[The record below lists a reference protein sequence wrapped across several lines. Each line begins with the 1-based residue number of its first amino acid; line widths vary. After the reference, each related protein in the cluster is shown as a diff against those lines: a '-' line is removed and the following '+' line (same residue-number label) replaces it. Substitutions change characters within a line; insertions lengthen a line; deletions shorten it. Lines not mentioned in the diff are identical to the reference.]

1 MSAFER
7 RPLTG
12 EVEAAHDAYASD
24 AIVLDVSRDFETLPP
39 AVAEDLGLLADS
51 LAPASYPL
59 EWLPD
64 DVPETLAH
72 YASSDFTIGL
82 PNDGTVVWTRQ
93 TVPPMVLV
101 KFRARGTPEAFLQ
114 FLLAEAFVELSLDVP
129 ESFLPFFGERY
140 AALDAAVDSAPADV
154 FQVAAALY
162 DAWVGLQTRE
172 VFREWDDDYPELYD
186 AWRDAG
192 DRLEGRLTDL
202 PAEVAHG
209 KTSFAAATEYACS
222 AVKHG
227 LDLPAPFAA
236 LDTQAYLDHGPAY
249 AVRWA
254 EKTFEQLREDDR

>member
-1 MSAFER
+1 MPTFER
-7 RPLTG
+7 RSLTG
-12 EVEAAHDAYASD
+12 EAAAVHDAYAPDSL
-24 AIVLDVSRDFETLPP
+24 VLDVGRDFETLPP

-51 LAPASYPL
+51 LDPASYPR
-59 EWLPD
+59 EWFPD

-72 YASSDFTIGL
+72 YAGSDFTIGL

-93 TVPPMVLV
+93 TVPPTVLV
-101 KFRARGTPEAFLQ
+101 KYRARGTPDAFLD

-140 AALDAAVDSAPADV
+140 VALDAAVGSGPADV
-154 FQVAAALY
+154 YQVAAALY

-172 VFREWDDDYPELYD
+172 VFRGWDDDYPGLYD
-186 AWRDAG
+186 AWDDAG
-192 DRLEGRLTDL
+192 DRLSGRLADL
-202 PAEVAHG
+202 PAEVARG

-222 AVKHG
+222 AVKHD

-236 LDTQAYLDHGPAY
+236 LDTGAYLDHGAEY

-254 EKTFEQLREDDR
+254 EKTFEQLRADD

>member
-1 MSAFER
+1 MATFER
-7 RPLTG
+7 RSLTG
-12 EVEAAHDAYASD
+12 EVAAVREAYAPDSL
-24 AIVLDVSRDFETLPP
+24 VLDVGRDFETLPP

-51 LAPASYPL
+51 LAPASYPS

-82 PNDGTVVWTRQ
+82 PSDGTVVWTRQ
-93 TVPPMVLV
+93 TVPPTVLV
-101 KFRARGTPEAFLQ
+101 KFRARGTPDEFLQ

-140 AALDAAVDSAPADV
+140 VALDAAVGSGPADV

-172 VFREWDDDYPELYD
+172 VFAGWGDDYPDLYD
-186 AWRDAG
+186 SWRDAG
-192 DRLEGRLTDL
+192 DRLAGRLDDL
-202 PAEVAHG
+202 PAEVARG

-222 AVKHG
+222 AVKHD
-227 LDLPAPFAA
+227 LDPPAPFAA
-236 LDTQAYLDHGPAY
+236 LDTQAYRDHEAEY

-254 EKTFEQLREDDR
+254 EKTFAQLRDDA